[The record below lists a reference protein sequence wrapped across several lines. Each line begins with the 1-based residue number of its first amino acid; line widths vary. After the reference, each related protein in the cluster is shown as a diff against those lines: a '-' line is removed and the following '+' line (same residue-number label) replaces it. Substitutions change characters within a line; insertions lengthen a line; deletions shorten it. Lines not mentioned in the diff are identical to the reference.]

1 MSENYT
7 RGDRR
12 QLQVGNANMANI
24 PVSLETMVED
34 LIACIRAKDCS
45 WSAEDAAT
53 MLEAQAARIKE
64 LEAEL
69 AVAFSTA

>member
-1 MSENYT
+1 
-7 RGDRR
+7 
-12 QLQVGNANMANI
+12 MANI
-24 PVSLETMVED
+24 PVPLETMVED
-34 LIACIRAKDCS
+34 LIACIRAKNCS
-45 WSAEDAAT
+45 WSEEDAAA